1 MDWAL
6 FFSFYHPESVDT
18 VQIALLYLL
27 LGLILERTQI
37 AYILFPEH
45 FFLSVKRFKC
55 MDESKDKF
63 L

>member
-6 FFSFYHPESVDT
+6 FFSFYHLESVDT

-37 AYILFPEH
+37 AYIEH